1 MRLFA
6 VGDIHGCATALEA
19 ILAAIDL
26 HPGDKLVALGDY
38 INKGTETQQV
48 LDRLIQLYDH
58 GLVVPLLG
66 NHELKLLTAGK
77 LKQTRVGDIV
87 LLDAYTLKSYE
98 PSASA
103 ADLSVIPD
111 HHWRFVQEHCLNW
124 VMADDYIF
132 THATLEPNKSLA
144 DQSEA
149 ALFWD
154 KLVDAQPHCSGKTL
168 ICGHTPQRSGK
179 PLNLGYAICLD
190 TAACEGQWL
199 SCLELGSGQVWQAN
213 QQGQLRKAHIDD
225 FFPKQK
231 DAPEHANLKSVLAGA
246 GVA

>member
-19 ILAAIDL
+19 ILVAIDL

-38 INKGTETQQV
+38 INKGTETKQV

-132 THATLEPNKSLA
+132 THATLEPNKSLPH
-144 DQSEA
+144 
-149 ALFWD
+149 L
-154 KLVDAQPHCSGKTL
+154 KLDVVG
-168 ICGHTPQRSGK
+168 
-179 PLNLGYAICLD
+179 
-190 TAACEGQWL
+190 
-199 SCLELGSGQVWQAN
+199 
-213 QQGQLRKAHIDD
+213 
-225 FFPKQK
+225 
-231 DAPEHANLKSVLAGA
+231 GA
-246 GVA
+246 GEGDDIANIAHAGHKLHQPFKAQAKPGVGHGAESGAESRYHQ

>member
-168 ICGHTPQRSGK
+168 IC
-179 PLNLGYAICLD
+179 
-190 TAACEGQWL
+190 
-199 SCLELGSGQVWQAN
+199 
-213 QQGQLRKAHIDD
+213 
-225 FFPKQK
+225 
-231 DAPEHANLKSVLAGA
+231 LKTRCCRGC
-246 GVA
+246 GGRG